1 MSRFSPQS
9 RTRSS
14 ASGSSRSDLERKLAV
29 GNPSLKWTMD
39 ESNICDTNPLGV
51 CESIGSKRNIRQA
64 LPWPMTLTR
73 WLEASLKAN
82 SSTCPGVSTI
92 SMSHDS
98 PSISSKTSSAREA
111 TRSAA
116 RIWAPL
122 GPSSYSIITSDRET
136 SSLTSNSVS

>member
-1 MSRFSPQS
+1 MANSALWLPECGSSACWADSSYKAASRMSRFSPQS

-64 LPWPMTLTR
+64 LP
-73 WLEASLKAN
+73 
-82 SSTCPGVSTI
+82 
-92 SMSHDS
+92 
-98 PSISSKTSSAREA
+98 
-111 TRSAA
+111 
-116 RIWAPL
+116 
-122 GPSSYSIITSDRET
+122 
-136 SSLTSNSVS
+136 